1 VGTAKRALGLAG
13 WLAVSFAAGWI
24 GSRYMPD
31 AWYAS
36 LTKPSWTP
44 PGAIFAPVWSVL
56 YVLMGIAAWIVW
68 RLAGFGGAGLALSLF
83 FIQLALNALWS
94 YLFFGRHRP
103 DLAFFDLVA
112 LWLVIAVVTV
122 LFWRQDRTAGTLML
136 PYVVWVGFAGCLNF
150 AIWRAN

>member
-1 VGTAKRALGLAG
+1 MGTAKRALGLAG

-68 RLAGFGGAGLALSLF
+68 PKPQPLARLEHTVEVPGRMDARGNEVAPLDEDAVRAALRKLKGDGIEALTVSLMNAYLNGAHEARICS
-83 FIQLALNALWS
+83 
-94 YLFFGRHRP
+94 
-103 DLAFFDLVA
+103 
-112 LWLVIAVVTV
+112 AV
-122 LFWRQDRTAGTLML
+122 
-136 PYVVWVGFAGCLNF
+136 
-150 AIWRAN
+150 